1 MQQCRKERDCFND
14 SKQIQ
19 IMIRITDKSR
29 CTGCT
34 ACVTACPAQCIVM
47 RRDRQ
52 GFDYPVANP
61 DLCLNCGKCDS
72 ICPVP
77 KSAES
82 RDSLAAF
89 AVRVPEYVDQ
99 CSSGGVFPKLAED
112 VIKADGVVYGAIL
125 QDDMTVGHTDV
136 WNSEGLKKMRGSKYV
151 QSDLYSVFEEI
162 ADNLKD
168 GVKVMF
174 TGTPC
179 QIAGLNS
186 YLGKDY
192 ENLLTVEV
200 ACHGVP
206 SPGLWENYLR
216 AVEKKYGGKVT
227 DVRFRD
233 KSKGWRHYSFVMEIE
248 GKGKVAVPYMKDPY
262 MALFVQ
268 DMILRPSCY
277 ECRFVKGISGA
288 DITLADLWNVR
299 EVAPSMNDDKGVS
312 LVIANSEKGLES
324 LCGMDLQ
331 SVDYHTAIKEN
342 GGFVPVK
349 AIPQRRDEFFQGYG
363 SAKDLPAYMKGFVVR
378 KPLHIVI
385 YRTLRSCLSGL
396 KRRIVR

>member
-1 MQQCRKERDCFND
+1 
-14 SKQIQ
+14 
-19 IMIRITDKSR
+19 MIRITDKSR

-112 VIKADGVVYGAIL
+112 IIKADGVVYGAIL

-136 WNSEGLKKMRGSKYV
+136 WNSEALKKMRGSKYV

-312 LVIANSEKGLES
+312 LVIANSERGLES
-324 LCGMDLQ
+324 LSGMDMQ
-331 SVDYHTAIKEN
+331 AVDYQTALKDN
-342 GGFVPVK
+342 GGFVASKTV
-349 AIPQRRDEFFQGYG
+349 PQRRDEFFKGYS

-385 YRTLRSCLSGL
+385 YRALRSCLSGL